1 MSPKFLPIFA
11 LTLACMS
18 PQPAQAQVALP
29 QVQLPPLPVQ
39 LPVDVNRTLDR
50 TLDAANP
57 QQLRELRRL
66 RIRDLLRTNRT
77 VLEADP
83 RGAPVVRSEIVA
95 LSPSPEALRR
105 AEAAGFTMIR
115 RNEIEALDIATV
127 VLRAPAGMSTRRAL
141 RELQRNDPLG
151 TYDFNHLYMES
162 GATAALAVDGSPS
175 AALQFPDT
183 RVGLIDG
190 GVDASHPSLVH
201 ARLQQH
207 GCATPMPGA
216 HGTAVASLLVGSAS
230 DFHGA
235 APGAQLY
242 SADVYCGL
250 DTGGAVD
257 AVVNAFGW
265 LVRERVPVI
274 NVSLVGPANA
284 MLERVVRLVIGRGHL
299 IVAAVGND
307 GPGAPALYPAA
318 YPGVVAVT
326 GVDARNRVLLE
337 ACRGPH
343 VSFAAPGAD
352 LRAATLQQA
361 YASVRGTSFAAP
373 VVAGLLARQLSAP
386 DARLAEQ
393 AIALLASHA
402 QDLGAK
408 GTDRI
413 YGKGLVGAEL
423 RAGEN

>member
-1 MSPKFLPIFA
+1 MSPKFLPILA
-11 LTLACMS
+11 LSLACMS
-18 PQPAQAQVALP
+18 PRPADAQVALP
-29 QVQLPPLPVQ
+29 QVQLPQLPVQ
-39 LPVDVNRTLDR
+39 LPVDVNRTLD
-50 TLDAANP
+50 AASP
-57 QQLRELRRL
+57 EQLRELRRL

-95 LSPSPEALRR
+95 LSPSPEALRK
-105 AEAAGFTMIR
+105 AEAAGYTVVR
-115 RNEIEALDIATV
+115 RNEIEGLDITTV

-141 RELQRNDPLG
+141 RELQRNDPQG

-162 GATAALAVDGSPS
+162 GAAETTAVDGPQSP
-175 AALQFPDT
+175 ALRFPDT

-190 GVDASHPSLVH
+190 GVDGSHPSLVH

-207 GCATPMPGA
+207 GCAAPIPSA

-230 DFHGA
+230 DFRGA

-250 DTGGAVD
+250 GTGGAVD

-274 NVSLVGPANA
+274 NVSLVGPANR
-284 MLERVVRLVIGRGHL
+284 MLEQVVRLVIARGHL

-307 GPGAPALYPAA
+307 GPASPALYPAA

-337 ACRGPH
+337 ACRGSH
-343 VSFAAPGAD
+343 VRFAAPGAD
-352 LRAATLQQA
+352 LRAATLQQT

-373 VVAGLLARQLSAP
+373 LVAGLLARRLSTP
-386 DARLAEQ
+386 DVKQ
-393 AIALLASHA
+393 AGQALALLASHA

-423 RAGEN
+423 RIDEN

>member
-1 MSPKFLPIFA
+1 MSPKFLSLLA
-11 LTLACMS
+11 SSLACMS
-18 PQPAQAQVALP
+18 LPPAQAQVALP
-29 QVQLPPLPVQ
+29 QVQLPQLSVQ
-39 LPVDVNRTLDR
+39 LPVDVERTLDR
-50 TLDAANP
+50 TLDAASP
-57 QQLRELRRL
+57 GQLRELRRL

-95 LSPSPEALRR
+95 LSPSAEALRQ
-105 AEAAGFTMIR
+105 AEASGFTVIR
-115 RNEIEALDIATV
+115 RNEIEGLDLTAV

-141 RELQRNDPLG
+141 RELQRNDPQG
-151 TYDFNHLYMES
+151 TYDFNHLYIES
-162 GATAALAVDGSPS
+162 GEAGAMAVDDLQS
-175 AALQFPDT
+175 AALRFPDA

-190 GVDASHPSLVH
+190 GVDGSHPALAH
-201 ARLQQH
+201 ARLQQY
-207 GCATPMPGA
+207 GCATPAPGA
-216 HGTAVASLLVGSAS
+216 HGTAVASLLVGVAS

-274 NVSLVGPANA
+274 NVSLVGPANRL
-284 MLERVVRLVIGRGHL
+284 LEQVVGRVIARGHL

-307 GPGAPALYPAA
+307 GPAAPALYPAA

-337 ACRGPH
+337 ACRGSH
-343 VSFAAPGAD
+343 VSFAAPGSD
-352 LRAATLQQA
+352 LRAATLQHT

-373 VVAGLLARQLSAP
+373 LVAGLLARRLSTP
-386 DARLAEQ
+386 DAKLAEQ

-402 QDLGAK
+402 QDLGTK

-423 RAGEN
+423 RADKN

>member
-1 MSPKFLPIFA
+1 MMSPKFLPILA
-11 LTLACMS
+11 LSLACMS
-18 PQPAQAQVALP
+18 PRPADAQVALP
-29 QVQLPPLPVQ
+29 QVQLPQLPVQ
-39 LPVDVNRTLDR
+39 LPVDVNRTLD
-50 TLDAANP
+50 AASP
-57 QQLRELRRL
+57 EQLRELRRL

-95 LSPSPEALRR
+95 LSPSPEALRK
-105 AEAAGFTMIR
+105 AEAAGYTVVR
-115 RNEIEALDIATV
+115 RNEIEGLDITTV

-141 RELQRNDPLG
+141 RELQRNDPQG

-162 GATAALAVDGSPS
+162 GAAETTAVDGPQSP
-175 AALQFPDT
+175 ALRFPDT

-190 GVDASHPSLVH
+190 GVDGSHPSLVH

-207 GCATPMPGA
+207 GCAAPIPSA

-230 DFHGA
+230 DFRGA

-250 DTGGAVD
+250 GTGGAVD

-274 NVSLVGPANA
+274 NVSLVGPANR
-284 MLERVVRLVIGRGHL
+284 MLEQVVRLVIARGHL

-307 GPGAPALYPAA
+307 GPASPALYPAA

-337 ACRGPH
+337 ACRGSH
-343 VSFAAPGAD
+343 VRFAAPGAD
-352 LRAATLQQA
+352 LRAATLQQT

-373 VVAGLLARQLSAP
+373 LVAGLLARRLSTP
-386 DARLAEQ
+386 DVKQ
-393 AIALLASHA
+393 AGQALALLASHA

-423 RAGEN
+423 RIDEN